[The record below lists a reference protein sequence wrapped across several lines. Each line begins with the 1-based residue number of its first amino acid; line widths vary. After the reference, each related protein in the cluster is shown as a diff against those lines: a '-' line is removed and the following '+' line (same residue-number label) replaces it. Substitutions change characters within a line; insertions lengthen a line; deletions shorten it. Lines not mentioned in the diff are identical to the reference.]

1 VRAAVTPL
9 SRSIPHVPQLRA
21 KRRKTTNEYD
31 VSRIELRDEMLEQAL
46 GGLTSSQVGQRGD
59 ALPPIIFEPARIGT
73 PQAYRF
79 WTGGGWHG
87 G

>member
-1 VRAAVTPL
+1 M
-9 SRSIPHVPQLRA
+9 
-21 KRRKTTNEYD
+21 NEPN
-31 VSRIELRDEMLEQAL
+31 VSQIELSNEMLEQVS

-59 ALPPIIFEPARIGT
+59 EVPTVPGPDRIDT
-73 PQAYRF
+73 TQAYLF

>member
-1 VRAAVTPL
+1 MCEHEIKGTEL
-9 SRSIPHVPQLRA
+9 S
-21 KRRKTTNEYD
+21 D
-31 VSRIELRDEMLEQAL
+31 DMLNRVA

-59 ALPPIIFEPARIGT
+59 PVPTVSDLDRLGT
-73 PQAYRF
+73 PQAYLF

>member
-1 VRAAVTPL
+1 M
-9 SRSIPHVPQLRA
+9 
-21 KRRKTTNEYD
+21 NEPN
-31 VSRIELRDEMLEQAL
+31 VSRIELSDEMLERVA

-59 ALPPIIFEPARIGT
+59 AVPTVMSGPNRIGT

>member
-1 VRAAVTPL
+1 MSKSECRQAM
-9 SRSIPHVPQLRA
+9 
-21 KRRKTTNEYD
+21 NESN
-31 VSRIELRDEMLEQAL
+31 VSQIELSNEKLEQVL

-59 ALPPIIFEPARIGT
+59 AVPTVMCGPNRIGT
-73 PQAYRF
+73 PQVYLF

>member
-1 VRAAVTPL
+1 MNEPNVSPL
-9 SRSIPHVPQLRA
+9 
-21 KRRKTTNEYD
+21 
-31 VSRIELRDEMLEQAL
+31 ELSNDLLEQVL

-59 ALPPIIFEPARIGT
+59 ALPTVMSYFNRIGT
-73 PQAYRF
+73 PQAYLS

>member
-1 VRAAVTPL
+1 MNKP
-9 SRSIPHVPQLRA
+9 
-21 KRRKTTNEYD
+21 N
-31 VSRIELRDEMLEQAL
+31 VSQIELSNEVLEQVL

-59 ALPPIIFEPARIGT
+59 AVPTVMPCPNRIGT
-73 PQAYRF
+73 PQAFLF

>member
-1 VRAAVTPL
+1 MNKHT
-9 SRSIPHVPQLRA
+9 
-21 KRRKTTNEYD
+21 
-31 VSRIELRDEMLEQAL
+31 ELGEEMLDQVT

-59 ALPPIIFEPARIGT
+59 AVPTAKPDPNRIGT
-73 PQAYRF
+73 PEAYLF

>member
-1 VRAAVTPL
+1 M
-9 SRSIPHVPQLRA
+9 
-21 KRRKTTNEYD
+21 NEHD
-31 VSRIELRDEMLEQAL
+31 VSRIELSEEILELVA

-59 ALPPIIFEPARIGT
+59 AVPTVMSGPDRIGT
-73 PQAYRF
+73 QKAYLF